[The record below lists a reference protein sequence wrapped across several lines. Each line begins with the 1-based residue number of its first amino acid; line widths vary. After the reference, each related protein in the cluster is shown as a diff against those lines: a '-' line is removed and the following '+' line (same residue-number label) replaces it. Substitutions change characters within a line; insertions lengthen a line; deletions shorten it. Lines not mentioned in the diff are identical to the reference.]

1 VGAGLLHPRMKL
13 WLEKL
18 FDDIKYKAIAGTMQL
33 VCFQFE
39 LQAGPQ
45 ASTSWLALA
54 EMAC

>member
-13 WLEKL
+13 WLEKF
-18 FDDIKYKAIAGTMQL
+18 FDDIKYKAIAGTMRL

-45 ASTSWLALA
+45 ASTSWLALT
-54 EMAC
+54 EMA